1 MVGRPT
7 NNSRGVR
14 GLRSGTTRGGSH
26 RADAAS
32 ARVDIT
38 NKVSQGQAMADGS
51 SSSGVNSNI
60 SSNASQVCGLCSS
73 EVGNNAIG
81 CDACPRWFHPS
92 PQCTGL
98 RAAAIDCIQKD
109 GGSGIL
115 FKCSVCRCNGTSNSN
130 LPTNST
136 TISSELNIA
145 LAQVFEIVKS
155 LAVNVAQ
162 MSKQMTLMLNSQT
175 NSRQQ
180 NSSIRAVSD
189 TFSRS
194 DLYVELR
201 EYEERK
207 KRVKS
212 IIVNGI
218 QANNDQD
225 FTNQFKNVCEF
236 LINDSPSINDVFC
249 INSDKCIFRVTLEE
263 KEARA
268 AILSSAKNLKNNPLF
283 RRIYISRDL
292 TYMQRQELMLKRSI
306 QRTTGHLAAA
316 ASEVPAGVSPSSA
329 NLVPITQVSN
339 EGSSSTS
346 NDVEIVN
353 FH

>member
-26 RADAAS
+26 RADTAS
-32 ARVDIT
+32 ARVDVT
-38 NKVSQGQAMADGS
+38 NQVGQGQAMADGS

-60 SSNASQVCGLCSS
+60 SSNASHVCGLCSS

-136 TISSELNIA
+136 TSSSELNIA

-180 NSSIRAVSD
+180 NSSTGAVSD

-225 FTNQFKNVCEF
+225 FTNQFNNACEF
-236 LINDSPSINDVFC
+236 LINDSPTINDVFC

-263 KEARA
+263 KDARA

-283 RRIYISRDL
+283 SRIYISRDL

-316 ASEVPAGVSPSSA
+316 ASEVPAGVPPSSS

-346 NDVEIVN
+346 NDVEIGN